1 MTVIAVC
8 SAKHSP
14 GATTFALAI
23 VTAWASTSGEAD
35 MPPVLVEADPSGG
48 DLAARLGLAADP
60 GLVSMA
66 AAARHPSSEID
77 FLGHAQ
83 SLPCG
88 GMVIL
93 GPTNPDQAEAA
104 VATLASRF
112 SSGLG
117 ELGRGVID
125 LGRWGRASG
134 VSDVMRAADLTL
146 VVTRPDVAG
155 VAHLRE
161 RIDLMRG
168 ASGGRLGVVLI
179 GERPYGVQDIK
190 DALGHSMVM
199 AVSLDSDGAQMLLG
213 RARARSASR
222 SQLVRSVR
230 SVLDA
235 AAALPVARVTA

>member
-14 GATTFALAI
+14 GATTFALAL
-23 VTAWASTSGEAD
+23 VTAWASTSDRAD
-35 MPPVLVEADPSGG
+35 SPPVLVEADPSGG

-66 AAARHPSSEID
+66 AAARHPTSDID
-77 FLGHAQ
+77 LVGHAQ
-83 SLPCG
+83 PLPCG
-88 GMVIL
+88 GVVIL

-104 VATLASRF
+104 VATLASRL
-112 SSGLG
+112 SGGLG
-117 ELGRGVID
+117 ERGRGVID

-146 VVTRPDVAG
+146 IVTRPDVAG

-161 RIDLMRG
+161 RIDAMRG
-168 ASGGRLGVVLI
+168 AAGGRLGVVLV
-179 GERPYGVQDIK
+179 GERPYGVQSVK
-190 DALGHSMVM
+190 DTLGHSMVM
-199 AVSLDSDGAQMLLG
+199 TVAVDRDGAQMLLG
-213 RARARSASR
+213 RARARSACR

-235 AAALPVARVTA
+235 VAAVPVASVTA